1 MKNNFNI
8 LNEEKSRIISLH
20 ETATKRYYLS
30 EQYDP
35 TTQVMVVGSGTQPS
49 VIFDKKT
56 KKALRLADIV
66 NDVKVR
72 LDTTN
77 PQNRSDGETFAK
89 DPVVN
94 CQFNK
99 IASTNTMIPESEIQK
114 CLAVKTNITKSSAD
128 NTNTKKNTQPNPK
141 VIQIQ
146 EKLKTMGFASLL
158 GKSGAKGDGVDGF
171 LGQNTINA
179 ILQALSK
186 TENVNPEQLGQT
198 QMKLSVNQQEPELK
212 K

>member
-1 MKNNFNI
+1 M
-8 LNEEKSRIISLH
+8 LNEDEKSRIISLH

-35 TTQVMVVGSGTQPS
+35 NTQVMVVGDGNQPS

-56 KKALRLADIV
+56 KKATGLADP
-66 NDVKVR
+66 VKDGKIR

-114 CLAVKTNITKSSAD
+114 CLANK
-128 NTNTKKNTQPNPK
+128 TNTKKNTLPNPK
-141 VIQIQ
+141 VTEIQN
-146 EKLKTMGFASLL
+146 KLKEIGYGGDL
-158 GKSGAKGDGVDGF
+158 GTSGSNKDGIDGI
-171 LGQNTINA
+171 LG
-179 ILQALSK
+179 SK
-186 TENVNPEQLGQT
+186 TLQSILDALNKT
-198 QMKLSVNQQEPELK
+198 K
-212 K
+212 KTA

>member
-1 MKNNFNI
+1 MKNLFM
-8 LNEEKSRIISLH
+8 LNEDEKSRIISLH

-35 TTQVMVVGSGTQPS
+35 TTQVMVVGDGNQPS

-56 KKALRLADIV
+56 KKALRLADP
-66 NDVKVR
+66 VKDGKIR

-77 PQNRSDGETFAK
+77 PQNRSDGETLAK

-141 VIQIQ
+141 VTEIQN
-146 EKLKTMGFASLL
+146 KLKEIGYGGTL
-158 GKSGAKGDGVDGF
+158 GTSGSNKDGVDGI
-171 LGQNTINA
+171 LG
-179 ILQALSK
+179 SK
-186 TENVNPEQLGQT
+186 TLQSILDALNKT
-198 QMKLSVNQQEPELK
+198 K
-212 K
+212 KTA

>member
-1 MKNNFNI
+1 MKNLFM
-8 LNEEKSRIISLH
+8 LNEDEKSRIISLH

-35 TTQVMVVGSGTQPS
+35 TTQVMVVGDGNQPS

-77 PQNRSDGETFAK
+77 PQNRSDGETLAK

-141 VIQIQ
+141 VTEIQN
-146 EKLKTMGFASLL
+146 KLKEIGYGGTL
-158 GKSGAKGDGVDGF
+158 GTSGSNKDGVDGV
-171 LGQNTINA
+171 LG
-179 ILQALSK
+179 SK
-186 TENVNPEQLGQT
+186 TLQSILDALNKT
-198 QMKLSVNQQEPELK
+198 K
-212 K
+212 KTA